1 MEMRSIGSLSASVI
15 GLGCNN
21 FGMTID
27 ADATQTVV
35 DAAIDAGIN
44 YFDTADLY
52 GRGKSEEF
60 LGAALGSQRDQV
72 IVATKFGHPGAL
84 PEGQKGGDPAWI
96 RQAVEASLTRLNT

>member
-35 DAAIDAGIN
+35 DAAMDAGIN

-60 LGAALGSQRDQV
+60 LGGRAGSAA
-72 IVATKFGHPGAL
+72 
-84 PEGQKGGDPAWI
+84 
-96 RQAVEASLTRLNT
+96 

>member
-1 MEMRSIGSLSASVI
+1 MQMRSIGSLSASVV

-21 FGMTID
+21 FGMAID
-27 ADATQTVV
+27 ADATRTVV
-35 DAAIDAGIN
+35 DAALDAGVN

-60 LGAALGSQRDQV
+60 LGAALGNRRDQV

-84 PEGQKGGDPAWI
+84 PEGRRGGDP
-96 RQAVEASLTRLNT
+96 